1 MRPWLPTLSCLL
13 LLALTTPAR
22 AEDDLLPPEGLVAGG
37 VLIDTDVGHA
47 APFFHDMDGDGLQD
61 LLVGQMGGG
70 KLKVF
75 KNVGSLTKPVFEG
88 FEWFKVGE
96 SEATVPSG

>member
-1 MRPWLPTLSCLL
+1 MP
-13 LLALTTPAR
+13 AL
-22 AEDDLLPPEGLVAGG
+22 AEDALLPPEGLRSGG
-37 VLIDTDVGHA
+37 ALIDTDVGHA

-75 KNVGSLTKPVFEG
+75 KNVGSSTKPAFEG